1 MESGIKLQEDKMTE
15 EEMKK
20 LHSIIDVGI
29 KEAVAQAIERH
40 RQLGQPIT
48 IMQNDKVVIL
58 SAEEIS
64 QIKSQLSTKS
74 INVQQSLPE

>member
-1 MESGIKLQEDKMTE
+1 MTE

>member
-74 INVQQSLPE
+74 INVQQSLSE